1 MKQFIRTSIATVV
14 AFIFFFNAGAIYAAT
29 FNFNPTSTYVRPDNT
44 FKVDINVDAGS
55 DQIAGTD
62 IYISY
67 DASVIEVQTITD
79 GTYFPQVENVPT
91 EGRLYISGFVNTQ
104 GDYKTGAGNIASIT
118 FKALQA
124 GSTSLIVDCDPSIT
138 DTSKIVQNDTAVTN
152 ILDCSTLSA
161 HPVTISVDAPDNG
174 TTTGTTTTSTTG
186 TVTEL
191 PQSGVVEDMITF
203 AIWGGVLVGLGA
215 VLRIILRI
223 I

>member
-1 MKQFIRTSIATVV
+1 MKKIIRNSIAYIV
-14 AFIFFFNAGAIYAAT
+14 AFIFFLNAGVIYAAT

-67 DASVIEVQTITD
+67 DSSIIEVETITD
-79 GTYFPQVENVPT
+79 GTYFPQVEDVPT
-91 EGRLYISGFVNTQ
+91 AGRLYISGFVNTQ
-104 GDYKTGAGNIASIT
+104 GDYKTGSGNIASIT
-118 FKALQA
+118 FKALQT
-124 GSTSLIVDCDPSIT
+124 GTTSLVIDCDPSIT

-152 ILDCSTLSA
+152 ILDCSTLTA
-161 HPVTISVDAPDNG
+161 HPVTVSADAPDNG
-174 TTTGTTTTSTTG
+174 TGGTTSTGTG
-186 TVTEL
+186 STPTEL